1 MIMGQIKIIHEH
13 YDHKPWVSLIA
24 GLLIAILA
32 IIRLVFDEDKSL
44 ANLVLFALVV
54 LPPFVI
60 VLIDIFRRNKPTVV
74 VYNDRIEVR
83 MPLQKTPDE
92 IMYSDIRNLALQAG
106 QLRIWL
112 DEASG
117 PSCYNLGTNAKNAQ
131 ETYNILRATFDKY
144 NQEHNIKSVPVENM
158 PKKKTGLG
166 QVVFIITF
174 LAIIMLLFILRH

>member
-74 VYNDRIEVR
+74 VYNDRIELR

-106 QLRIWL
+106 QLRIWH

-131 ETYNILRATFDKY
+131 ETYDILRATFDKY
-144 NQEHNIKSVPVENM
+144 NQEHNIKPVPVYNM
-158 PKKKTGLG
+158 PNKKTGLPKAI
-166 QVVFIITF
+166 FILIMITV
-174 LAIIMLLFILRH
+174 LVLLIILRH

>member
-1 MIMGQIKIIHEH
+1 MIMGQTKIIHEH

-32 IIRLVFDEDKSL
+32 IIRLVFDKDKSL
-44 ANLVLFALVV
+44 ANMVLFAIVV

-92 IMYSDIRNLALQAG
+92 ILYSDIRNIALQAG

-112 DEASG
+112 DESSG

-131 ETYNILRATFDKY
+131 ETYDILRATFDKY
-144 NQEHNIKSVPVENM
+144 NQEHNITAVPVWSL
-158 PKKKTGLG
+158 PQKRSALSR
-166 QVVFIITF
+166 VIFIVT
-174 LAIIMLLFILRH
+174 MLCILVLLIILRH

>member
-1 MIMGQIKIIHEH
+1 MNMGQIKVIHEH

-24 GLLIAILA
+24 GLLIAVLA
-32 IIRLVFDEDKSL
+32 IIRLVFDKDKSL

-54 LPPFVI
+54 LPPLVI

-92 IMYSDIRNLALQAG
+92 ILYSDIRNIALEAG

-117 PSCYNLGTNAKNAQ
+117 PSCYNLGTNVKNAQ
-131 ETYNILRATFDKY
+131 ETYDILRTTFDKY
-144 NQEHNIKSVPVENM
+144 NQEHNITAIPVWSLPQKKSALSRVI
-158 PKKKTGLG
+158 
-166 QVVFIITF
+166 FIVTMLCI
-174 LAIIMLLFILRH
+174 LALLIILRH